1 MKIVDVCAFY
11 APRGG
16 GVKTYV
22 DRKLKAAEVYGHE
35 IVVIAPGEQRATE
48 MRGSH
53 ARIEWV
59 PGPRMPFDRNY
70 RYFADQETVHVLLDR
85 LQPDLVEA
93 SSPWRTAEAVAS
105 WRGAAPRVLF
115 MHADPLAAYA
125 YRWFGPVARR
135 ETIDRG
141 FDWFWRH
148 LRRLDARYDLVVSP
162 SRSLADRLAEGGLRH
177 VATHPLGIVPGE
189 FSPVRRDLALRAE
202 LLQRCGGLAPDATL
216 LIGLGR
222 HAPEKRWPMVVDACM
237 VAGVER
243 PIGLVLVGDGRDRA
257 RVVRHVGEN
266 PHVLLLAPVTDR
278 PALARLLA
286 SADAMIHGCEAETFC
301 LVAAEARAAGLPLI
315 APDLGGAADQARE
328 SGGELYRA
336 ADAGSAAE
344 AVLRL
349 IDRNIPELGARAR
362 TEAGHVRTLDR
373 HFADLFAAYEGIA
386 ARTAR
391 AA

>member
-1 MKIVDVCAFY
+1 VKIVDVCAFY

-22 DRKLKAAEVYGHE
+22 DRKLAAASAYGHE
-35 IVVIAPGEQRATE
+35 IVVVAPGKNHATE
-48 MRGSH
+48 VRGPG
-53 ARIEWV
+53 ARIEWI
-59 PGPRMPFDRNY
+59 PAPRLPFDRNY
-70 RYFADQETVHVLLDR
+70 RYFPDQESIHAALDR
-85 LQPDLVEA
+85 LRPDFVEA
-93 SSPWRTAEAVAS
+93 SSPWRAAEAVAT
-105 WRGAAPRVLF
+105 WRGGAPRALF

-135 ETIDRG
+135 ETIDKG

-162 SRSLADRLAEGGLRH
+162 SRSLADRLSEGGLRN
-177 VATHPLGIVPGE
+177 VVTNPLGIVPGE
-189 FSPVRRDLALRAE
+189 FTPERRDPLLRAD
-202 LLQRCGGLAPDATL
+202 LLRRCGLGPDATL

-237 VAGVER
+237 AAGVER
-243 PIGLVLVGDGRDRA
+243 PVGLVLVGDGRERT
-257 RVVRHVGEN
+257 RVIRHVGAN

-286 SADAMIHGCEAETFC
+286 SADAMIHGGEAETFC

-315 APDLGGAADQARE
+315 APDRGGAADQARD
-328 SGGELYRA
+328 SGGEVFRA
-336 ADAGSAAE
+336 ADAGAAAQ

-349 IDRNIPELGARAR
+349 IDRGVERLGVEARAR
-362 TEAGHVRTLDR
+362 AAGTRTLDT
-373 HFADLFAAYEGIA
+373 HFAELFTSYESIA
-386 ARTAR
+386 ARTR
-391 AA
+391 VAA